1 MSYNLTFVIFTFNE
15 EKRIERVIK
24 NLKDYGHI
32 LIADNQS
39 TDKTQ
44 EIAKKYGCDIFIR
57 TEEFEFV
64 ETQMM
69 MSALDKVVQ
78 TEWIYWGF
86 ADEMLDKNTLDETT
100 KIIATNQYDI
110 ISIDR
115 KNYYHGKFCYD
126 AFASRT
132 NKIFKKGAIDF
143 ANNAI
148 HGFGKPTVPPE
159 KIYNL
164 PNEMFVHHF
173 ISNTAQSY
181 LNTINRYTE
190 TELKF
195 THKDRGAIFNFILFP
210 AKLFLSNFILK
221 KGYKAGFAGWNLTF
235 IQIFYFII
243 KYIKLS
249 EQKNNLS
256 AKEIESQNDIFRDAI
271 LRKFNDK

>member
-1 MSYNLTFVIFTFNE
+1 MNKITFVIFTYNE

-24 NLKDYGHI
+24 NLKNYGTV

-44 EIAKKYGCDIFIR
+44 EIAKKYGCDILIR

-64 ETQMM
+64 ESQEMM
-69 MSALDKVVQ
+69 NSLDEVVK
-78 TEWIYWGF
+78 TDWIYWGF
-86 ADEMLDKNTLDETT
+86 ADEMLDKKTLEEISR
-100 KIIATNQYDI
+100 IIAINQYDI

-115 KNYYHGKFCYD
+115 KNYYHGRFCYD

-132 NKIFKKGAIDF
+132 NKIFKKHAIDF
-143 ANNAI
+143 SNNVI
-148 HGFGKPTVPPE
+148 HGFGKPTVQPE

-164 PNEMFVHHF
+164 PDDMFVHHF

-195 THKDRGAIFNFILFP
+195 THKDRGSVFNFILFP
-210 AKLFLSNFILK
+210 LKLFLSNFIFK
-221 KGYKAGFAGWNLTF
+221 KGYKAGFAGWNLVLF
-235 IQIFYFII
+235 MIMYSII
-243 KYIKLS
+243 KDIKFS
-249 EQKNNLS
+249 EQRNNLS
-256 AKEIESQNDIFRDAI
+256 VKEIELQNDIFRDTI
-271 LRKFNDK
+271 LRNFDDK

>member
-1 MSYNLTFVIFTFNE
+1 MKSNITFVIFTYNE

-24 NLKDYGHI
+24 NLKDYGTV

-44 EIAKKYGCDIFIR
+44 EIAKQYGCDIYVR

-64 ETQMM
+64 ESQEMM
-69 MSALDKVVQ
+69 DKLNPVIK
-78 TEWIYWGF
+78 TDWLYWGF
-86 ADEMLDKNTLDETT
+86 ADEMLDKITLDEIA
-100 KIIATNQYDI
+100 KIINSDKYDI

-115 KNYYHGKFCYD
+115 KNYYHGRFCYD

-132 NKIFKKGAIDF
+132 NKIFKKSAIDF
-143 ANNAI
+143 ENNPI
-148 HGFGKPTVPPE
+148 HGFGQATVSADR
-159 KIYNL
+159 IYHL
-164 PNEMFVHHF
+164 PDNMFVHHF

-195 THKDRGAIFNFILFP
+195 QHKDRGVVFSFILFP
-210 AKLFLSNFILK
+210 TKLFLSNFILK

-249 EQKNNLS
+249 EQKNNLT
-256 AKEIESQNDIFRDAI
+256 AVEIEKRNDIFRDNI
-271 LRKFNDK
+271 LERFDVQ

>member
-1 MSYNLTFVIFTFNE
+1 MNNITFVIFTYNE

-24 NLKDYGHI
+24 NLKDYGTV

-64 ETQMM
+64 ESQEMM
-69 MSALDKVVQ
+69 DKLSPVIK
-78 TEWIYWGF
+78 TDWLYWGF
-86 ADEMLDKNTLDETT
+86 ADEMLDRYTLEEIST
-100 KIIATNQYDI
+100 IIKSNQQDI
-110 ISIDR
+110 ISIVR
-115 KNYYHGKFCYD
+115 KNYYHGRFCYE
-126 AFASRT
+126 AFAYRS

-143 ANNAI
+143 SNNPI
-148 HGFGKPTVPPE
+148 HGFGKPTVTPD

-164 PNEMFVHHF
+164 PDNMFVHHF

-190 TELKF
+190 TELRF
-195 THKDRGAIFNFILFP
+195 QQIDRGAVFNFILLP
-210 AKLFLSNFILK
+210 TKLFVSNFILK

-235 IQIFYFII
+235 IQIFYFIV
-243 KYIKLS
+243 KYIKFS
-249 EQKNNLS
+249 EKKNHLTVQS
-256 AKEIESQNDIFRDAI
+256 IEKQNDVFRDVI
-271 LRKFNDK
+271 LEKFDAK

>member
-1 MSYNLTFVIFTFNE
+1 MNNITFVIFTYNE

-24 NLKDYGHI
+24 NLKDFGTV

-44 EIAKKYGCDIFIR
+44 EIAKQYGCDIFIR

-64 ETQMM
+64 ESQEMM
-69 MSALDKVVQ
+69 NSLDKVVK
-78 TEWIYWGF
+78 TDWIYWGF
-86 ADEMLDKNTLDETT
+86 ADEMLDKKTLDEISN
-100 KIIATNQYDI
+100 IIATNKYDI

-115 KNYYHGKFCYD
+115 KNYYHGRFCYD

-143 ANNAI
+143 SNNVI
-148 HGFGKPTVPPE
+148 HGFGKPTVIPD

-164 PNEMFVHHF
+164 PDNMFVHHF

-195 THKDRGAIFNFILFP
+195 THKDRGAIFNFILLP
-210 AKLFLSNFILK
+210 TKLFLSNFILK

-235 IQIFYFII
+235 IQIFYFIV
-243 KYIKLS
+243 KYIKFS
-249 EQKNNLS
+249 EKTNHLT
-256 AKEIESQNDIFRDAI
+256 ALEIEKQNDVFRDLI
-271 LRKFNDK
+271 LEKFNVK